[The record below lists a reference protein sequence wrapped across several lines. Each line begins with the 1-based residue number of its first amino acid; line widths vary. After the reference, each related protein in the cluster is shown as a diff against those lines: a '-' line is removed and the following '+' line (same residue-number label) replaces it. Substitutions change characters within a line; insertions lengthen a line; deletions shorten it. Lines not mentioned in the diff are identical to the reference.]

1 MFQNLDIFQ
10 TSHAMAV
17 HAATRQSVVARNI
30 ANADTPG
37 YAARDLPSFQE
48 QFSGAESAAKI
59 GMRATREGH
68 VGTRSRGE
76 YDIREQ
82 VKSLGAPNGNS
93 VSLEE
98 EMLKA
103 VDIKRQHD
111 RALSIYKSA
120 LGILRTSLGRR

>member
-1 MFQNLDIFQ
+1 MFQNLDIFR

-17 HAATRQSVVARNI
+17 HAANRQSVVATNI

-48 QFSGAESAAKI
+48 HFSQNLSTSHI
-59 GMRATREGH
+59 GMRTTRAGH
-68 VGTRSRGE
+68 VPSDAGG
-76 YDIREQ
+76 DIALRTQ
-82 VKSLGAPNGNS
+82 GKSLGAPNGNS

-120 LGILRTSLGRR
+120 LGVLRTSLGRR

>member
-1 MFQNLDIFQ
+1 MFQDLDVFKV
-10 TSHAMAV
+10 SHAMAT
-17 HAATRQSVVARNI
+17 HAANRQAIVARNI

-48 QFSGAESAAKI
+48 QFSKARATSDTS
-59 GMRATREGH
+59 MRATRQGH
-68 VGTRSRGE
+68 LATSAG
-76 YDIREQ
+76 EQ
-82 VKSLGAPNGNS
+82 VELRTNGAALGAPNGNS

-111 RALSIYKSA
+111 RALTIYKSA
-120 LGILRTSLGRR
+120 LGVLRTSLGRR